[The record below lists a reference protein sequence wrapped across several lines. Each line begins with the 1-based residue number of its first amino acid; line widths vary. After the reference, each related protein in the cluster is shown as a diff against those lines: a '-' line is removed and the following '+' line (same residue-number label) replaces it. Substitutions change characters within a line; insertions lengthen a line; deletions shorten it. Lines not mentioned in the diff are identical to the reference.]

1 MENTT
6 AVDVREEAE
15 AFPLPVPPTRFVLVA
30 RFALALVVRLVAV
43 IGVFL
48 LALQW
53 ASRDEITLALVRVL
67 FTLCLLVV
75 LLAQLGR
82 VEDFLRA
89 TTRQLQILEGLAQ
102 HDRAVRLY
110 LRRVYGLG
118 RPILGADLYTVV
130 ERDNRIKNAAEAAAE
145 AQARAERE
153 QAVQARIQALVAAPD
168 QPAPPTSAPEQS
180 A

>member
-6 AVDVREEAE
+6 VVNVCEEAG

-30 RFALALVVRLVAV
+30 RFALTLVVRLVAV

-53 ASRDEITLALVRVL
+53 APQNEIALAIVRGLFILV
-67 FTLCLLVV
+67 LLLV
-75 LLAQLGR
+75 LLAPLGR
-82 VEDFLRA
+82 LEDLLRA
-89 TTRQLQILEGLAQ
+89 TTRQLEILEGLAQ
-102 HDRAVRLY
+102 QDPSVRLY

-118 RPILGADLYTVV
+118 RPILAADLLAVV
-130 ERDNRIKNAAEAAAE
+130 ERDNRIKNVARAAAE

-153 QAVQARIQALVAAPD
+153 QAVQARIQALVTAPD
-168 QPAPPTSAPEQS
+168 QPAPPSSAPEQR